1 MKNIVIRGVRIIE
14 YAPAPVSISTGFS
27 PKTGG
32 PCRAFFREFGGPGV
46 SGPLR
51 RAAKYSGGWSKPL
64 RDRVPDGIWER
75 DEGVEVVNQN
85 RPLFNA

>member
-1 MKNIVIRGVRIIE
+1 MRKSWFGCTNQTPAGRGL
-14 YAPAPVSISTGFS
+14 ISNGKFT
-27 PKTGG
+27 KTGG

-46 SGPLR
+46 RDPLR